1 MDIKQELKE
10 YKQDVDHEIE
20 IYLDRIIE
28 ETKDIDPFVLDAM
41 KFFKKT
47 ILAGGKRIR
56 PILMCVGYKAAGG
69 TDYKE
74 ILKTSI
80 SIEFIHAFLL
90 MHDDI
95 IDRDDLRHGKKT
107 MHAHYR
113 DYNKLFLLNKDA
125 NHFGTSIAIVV
136 GDFIYSLGNQVLFE
150 SQFKSQIIIRAL
162 NKLQKV
168 VGLTCVGEIQD
179 VHMEYRNKVT
189 EEEILTMY
197 TNKTAK
203 YTFEGPLQLGAM
215 LAGADIDFCEKL
227 GEYAVPIGIA
237 FQLRDDMLGVF
248 GNTKKTGKPVGSD
261 IAEGKI
267 TFMVKRAYTDATRI
281 QKKELDNLLGNQ
293 QINANDVKK
302 FQNIMIDTGAKEFT
316 EKYMQELIQQAQK
329 SLEKMDLKNNAKQFL
344 LALSGHLNQREK

>member
-1 MDIKQELKE
+1 MDITQELKE
-10 YKQDVDHEIE
+10 YKQDVNHEIE

-125 NHFGTSIAIVV
+125 DHFGTSIAIVV

-150 SQFKSQIIIRAL
+150 SQFESQIIIKAL

-179 VHMEYRNKVT
+179 VHMEYRKQIT
-189 EEEILTMY
+189 EDEILTMY

-215 LAGADIDFCEKL
+215 LAGADNDFCENL
-227 GEYAVPIGIA
+227 GKYAVPIGIA
-237 FQLRDDMLGVF
+237 FQLRDDMLGIF

-267 TFMVKRAYTDATRI
+267 TFMVKRAYTNATRV
-281 QKKELDNLLGNQ
+281 QKKELDNLLGDQ
-293 QINANDVKK
+293 KIDASGVKK
-302 FQNIMIDTGAKEFT
+302 FQNIMIDTGAKEFV
-316 EKYMQELIQQAQK
+316 EQYMQELIQQSQK
-329 SLEKMDLKNNAKQFL
+329 SLEKINLENNAKQFL
-344 LALSGHLNQREK
+344 LALSEHLNQREK